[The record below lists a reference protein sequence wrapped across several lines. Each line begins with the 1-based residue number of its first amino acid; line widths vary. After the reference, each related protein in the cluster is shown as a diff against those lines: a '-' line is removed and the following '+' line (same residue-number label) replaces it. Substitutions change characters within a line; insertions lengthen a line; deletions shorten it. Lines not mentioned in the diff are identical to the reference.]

1 MIRALYTAATGME
14 AQQINIEVIANN
26 LANSNTSG
34 YKRGRADFQE
44 LLYQTLRQP
53 GSSSSDS
60 TKVPTGIQ
68 IGLGVRPAAVQKLYT
83 EGDMQNTGND
93 LDLAIEG
100 KGFFQVLQPNGEK
113 AYTRSGAFKMDAD
126 GKLVT
131 SDGYPVEP
139 AITIPT
145 DSTKISIGQDG
156 RVSVVQAGQTNTTEV
171 GQMELAY
178 FANPAGLNS
187 LGRNL
192 MLPTDAS
199 GAAQTGKP
207 GDTNGLGTVS
217 QGFVELSNVNVVEE
231 MVGMITAQRAYE
243 INSKV
248 IQSSDEMMK
257 VANQVKQ

>member
-1 MIRALYTAATGME
+1 MIRALYTAATGMD
-14 AQQINIEVIANN
+14 AQQMNIEVIANN

-44 LLYQTLRQP
+44 LLYQTVRQP

-83 EGDMQNTGND
+83 EGDLQNTGNE
-93 LDLAIEG
+93 LDMAIEG
-100 KGFFQVLQPNGEK
+100 KGFFQVIQPNGEK
-113 AYTRSGAFKMDAD
+113 AYTRAGNFKLSSD
-126 GKLVT
+126 GKLVN
-131 SDGYPVEP
+131 SDGYALEP
-139 AITIPT
+139 ALTIPT
-145 DSTKISIGQDG
+145 DSVKISIGADG
-156 RVSVVQAGQTNTTEV
+156 RVTAVQSGQSASTDV
-171 GQMELAY
+171 GQIELAY

-187 LGRNL
+187 IGRNL
-192 MLPTDAS
+192 LLPTEAS
-199 GAAQTGKP
+199 GDAQTGTP
-207 GDTNGLGTVS
+207 GSSTGLGTIS